1 MQHEKNTENDDQIPN
16 EEIDESPWGDE
27 EKEAK
32 DSRLRSLEDLIRAY
46 KTKTNKT
53 PISRKGAAFFALWLH
68 RWMVDKI
75 QSTEFHEHLEQGILT
90 ATYGKKTSRETLSL
104 QRQATEDIATASK
117 LLHQRLGSTLVPG
130 SLGSALE
137 QAYKELEAIAKDH
150 PDSEKYININN
161 FMERFDRPSWAAL
174 QDVARTHLLLIEEV
188 ARKATINLEDTR
200 AQMGQP
206 KKSDRD
212 RLFYQWQNRIASDL
226 RMSLESSTHLACQS
240 WLIYFEDEKISE
252 EAAAKII
259 QKQRISSKGK

>member
-53 PISRKGAAFFALWLH
+53 PISRKGATFFALWLH

-137 QAYKELEAIAKDH
+137 QA
-150 PDSEKYININN
+150 
-161 FMERFDRPSWAAL
+161 
-174 QDVARTHLLLIEEV
+174 
-188 ARKATINLEDTR
+188 
-200 AQMGQP
+200 
-206 KKSDRD
+206 
-212 RLFYQWQNRIASDL
+212 
-226 RMSLESSTHLACQS
+226 
-240 WLIYFEDEKISE
+240 
-252 EAAAKII
+252 
-259 QKQRISSKGK
+259 